1 VGGHRSASRR
11 GSGAGLPA
19 AGQPRL
25 PAAGPARRHL
35 VRPGRQMA
43 RILARAGYRAS
54 IRGPPGTSTK
64 ELVPSRARAGMK
76 RVRPPRSE
84 AAAVS
89 KTCVLSLREH
99 QLRHVCRGLALGTL
113 HDSAPASDHA
123 LAPRTRDHA
132 TPRGRAPRP
141 RTAEPG
147 TSAQL
152 PSSGC
157 RRLGRRRC

>member
-1 VGGHRSASRR
+1 IVAPH
-11 GSGAGLPA
+11 AGVLARDFPA

-25 PAAGPARRHL
+25 PAAGHARRHL

-123 LAPRTRDHA
+123 LAPRARDHA
-132 TPRGRAPRP
+132 TPRGRAPARATPP
-141 RTAEPG
+141 RAPPTN
-147 TSAQL
+147 
-152 PSSGC
+152 
-157 RRLGRRRC
+157 GRN